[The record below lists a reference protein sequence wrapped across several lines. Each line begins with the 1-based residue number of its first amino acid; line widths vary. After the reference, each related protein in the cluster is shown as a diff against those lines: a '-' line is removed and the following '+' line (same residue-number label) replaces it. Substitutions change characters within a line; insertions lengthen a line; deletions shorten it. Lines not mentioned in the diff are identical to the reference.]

1 MATDARGHTTPAGD
15 DAPKRSDVLDLSL
28 SIRDPIPVAN
38 TTARAAKIVELA
50 ALTPAIT
57 PSSSNPILF
66 FRADAGD
73 GLELE
78 YTTDGST
85 FHTVPATP
93 MVPSRTAR
101 GSVALTVSS
110 AVGTSQSVTFPAG
123 RFTATPKVFVSKQSA
138 DLSKYIP
145 YVTTISSTGC
155 TIGIYAGDGVAASG
169 SVTVAWSAEQD

>member
-1 MATDARGHTTPAGD
+1 MATDARGHTVPGGS
-15 DAPKRSDVLDLSL
+15 DAPKRSDLLDLGL
-28 SIRDPIPVAN
+28 SITDPIPVTN
-38 TTARAAKIVELA
+38 TTARTAKLAELA
-50 ALTPAIT
+50 TLTPAIT
-57 PSSSNPILF
+57 PASDNPIYF
-66 FRADAGD
+66 QRADAGA

-78 YTTDGST
+78 FTTDGST

-110 AVGTSQSVTFPAG
+110 AVGASQSVTFPAG

-138 DLSKYIP
+138 DLSKFIP